1 MGSCPPF
8 PPVSNTPDRH
18 FPKREIR
25 AISLASLGRIKFA
38 RYRKLKDIDLAKFI
52 ALKYA
57 CPKYFCFPRQTSIG
71 LRIGP
76 NFFGCLGIF

>member
-1 MGSCPPF
+1 MTPPL
-8 PPVSNTPDRH
+8 PLKAGVNRH
-18 FPKREIR
+18 FHKREIR
-25 AISLASLGRIKFA
+25 AISLASLGRLKFA